1 MPVVRRLLVP
11 AIVCLATVGP
21 LAGQGVH
28 RGLDPENLDTSC
40 APCQDFYRYANGGW
54 LARTVLLPEYP
65 SYGSFTEL
73 VERNNQTLRGFAGR
87 PRPPRPGLLP
97 ALRLDRPRIA
107 RRVRGIRLTHA
118 RAPGRCARRSRL
130 GSATHRGARDGARP
144 RVAHPRGAARPE
156 RQLP

>member
-11 AIVCLATVGP
+11 AIACLATVGP
-21 LAGQGVH
+21 LAGQGLH
-28 RGLDPENLDTSC
+28 RGLDPANLDTSC

-54 LARTVLLPEYP
+54 LARTALPPEYP
-65 SYGSFTEL
+65 SYGSFTE
-73 VERNNQTLRGFAGR
+73 R